1 MATNVTKTS
10 HFTSGSGNPI
20 SFSEIRAAYGGSVN
34 NVKASTYLRNTGS
47 NVDWEA
53 TNASS
58 ISPKIPDATENSSVT
73 SNNDWTVDS
82 LRDTISK
89 YVVTQTG
96 TNNELDYSAS
106 DSSTWNSNLSKNILK
121 DFNVNGTVK
130 ADSTSDD
137 ALKFSGDLY
146 NLDINVN
153 GAIYGE
159 GGAKD
164 SDGGDALYVNNTYT
178 QSNVNLN
185 IASDGKIWAG
195 GGGGSDGSDGSDGSS
210 LNCFVYN
217 FPPAQNNSCGN
228 LTTLTMNPVSANQ
241 RSRCR
246 GGSYRR
252 GQGWN
257 QYNRTGYHCANVS
270 LFTCRGKTNNNVPG
284 GPGGNKGTGGVGKG
298 YSNESKSI
306 NASPHKG
313 NSGNS
318 GNTNKCNVKGTSS
331 TGNKGNSGNSGGDWG
346 QDSTNTSGGRSIQK
360 KGVEVS
366 GKTNDTV
373 KGGIINI

>member
-20 SFSEIRAAYGGSVN
+20 KFSEIRAAYGGSVN

-47 NVDWEA
+47 SVDWDA
-53 TNASS
+53 TDASS
-58 ISPKIPDATENSSVT
+58 ISPKIPDATENSSVST
-73 SNNDWTVDS
+73 NNDWTVDS

-106 DSSTWNSNLSKNILK
+106 DSTTWNSNLSKNVLK
-121 DFNVNGTVK
+121 DFNVNGIVK

-137 ALKFSGDLY
+137 ALVFNGSLY
-146 NLDINVN
+146 NLDINVS

-159 GGAKD
+159 SGAKD

-178 QSNVNLN
+178 KSNVKLKISSN
-185 IASDGKIWAG
+185 GKIWSG
-195 GGGGSDGSDGSDGSS
+195 GGGGSDGSDGNTGSNLS
-210 LNCFVYN
+210 CYNLNNYN
-217 FPPAQNNSCGN
+217 TNAGCGGN
-228 LTTLTMNPVSANQ
+228 QTLTMNPVGANQ
-241 RSRCR
+241 RGRCR

-257 QYNRTGYHCANVS
+257 QVNLTGYHCANVS
-270 LFTCRGKTNNNVPG
+270 SYLCQVKTNNNVVG

-298 YSNESKSI
+298 FSNLNTSI

-318 GNTNKCNVKGTSS
+318 GNTNKCNIKGTSS
-331 TGNKGNSGNSGGDWG
+331 TGNSGNSGNSGGDWG
-346 QDSTNTSGGRSIQK
+346 QSSTNTSGGKAIQK
-360 KGVEVS
+360 KGVEVE
-366 GKTNDTV
+366 GKTNNTV
-373 KGGIINI
+373 KGSVNNI

>member
-10 HFTSGSGNPI
+10 HFTSGAGNPI
-20 SFSEIRAAYGGSVN
+20 SFSQIRAEYGGSAD

-47 NVDWEA
+47 NVDWDA
-53 TNASS
+53 INASS

-73 SNNDWTVDS
+73 SDNDWTVDS

-96 TNNELDYSAS
+96 TNNELNYSAS
-106 DSSTWNSNLSKNILK
+106 DSSTWNSNLSKNVLK

-137 ALKFSGDLY
+137 ALVFDGDLY

-178 QSNVNLN
+178 QSNVKLN
-185 IASDGKIWAG
+185 INSGGRIWSG
-195 GGGGSDGSDGSDGSS
+195 GGGGSDGSNGNTGSS
-210 LNCFVYN
+210 LSCYVYN
-217 FPPAQNNSCGN
+217 YPSAQNNSCGN
-228 LTTLTMNPVSANQ
+228 LTTLTQNPNGQ

-257 QYNRTGYHCANVS
+257 QFNRTGYHCGNGS
-270 LFTCRGKTNNNVPG
+270 TYTCRGITYNNVSG
-284 GPGGNKGTGGVGKG
+284 GPRGNKGTGGVGKG
-298 YSNESKSI
+298 FSNLNTSI
-306 NASPHKG
+306 NLAPHIG

-318 GNTNKCNVKGTSS
+318 GNTNKCNIKGTSS
-331 TGNKGNSGNSGGDWG
+331 TGNSGNSGNSGGDWG
-346 QDSTNTSGGRSIQK
+346 QSSTNTSAGRSIQK
-360 KGVEVS
+360 KGVKVD
-366 GKTNDTV
+366 GKTSNTV